1 MKIKK
6 PKISFLIKETYE
18 KLKKINPKLKR
29 YSTELKIKGNKS
41 SFDSVDVVTF
51 FSLLDKEI
59 NKNKLKNPDFMNE
72 NFFFRLDN
80 ITIKNVIDKIEKENG
95 IK

>member
-6 PKISFLIKETYE
+6 LKIPILIKETYN
-18 KLKKINPKLKR
+18 KLKKINPKLKTF
-29 YSTELKIKGNKS
+29 SKDLKIKGNKS

-72 NFFFRLDN
+72 NFFFKLDN
-80 ITIKNVIDKIEKENG
+80 ISIKNVIDKVEKENG